1 MFFDW
6 ILDLGLAYFGW
17 CDDVPKLQR
26 NLISLSQLDSK
37 GCRVSSAGGVMK
49 ITHGGTVLIQG
60 EQCGRYHLVCQT
72 SMDNGKQEC
81 A

>member
-49 ITHGGTVLIQG
+49 ITRGGMVLMKG

-72 SMDNGKQEC
+72 LMDNGKQEC